1 MNSFFS
7 NFRYF
12 SLSSLH
18 SFSIFSFTCPFVDEC
33 RGGMN
38 DFCAHL
44 QLKIFVL
51 HFSPR
56 LFFLIW
62 CNVAEVLLFRCPAF
76 PEVRSKLHCQWPKPF
91 EFNWKIRS
99 FMFRTKGWLHLF
111 TIWFHV
117 YFHHLNIIAPTKI
130 IASNIIAQNIIA
142 PPKISLLKISLLKY
156 HCSKYHCSKYHCF
169 QYHC

>member
-7 NFRYF
+7 NFMYF
-12 SLSSLH
+12 VLSSLH

-38 DFCAHL
+38 DFCAKVYWIIHL

-62 CNVAEVLLFRCPAF
+62 CNVAEVLLFRCPASWSTF
-76 PEVRSKLHCQWPKPF
+76 QTHCQWPKPF
-91 EFNWKIRS
+91 EIELSIRS
-99 FMFRTKGWLHLF
+99 FMFRTRVGCICLQYGFMF
-111 TIWFHV
+111 TF
-117 YFHHLNIIAPTKI
+117 IIPL
-130 IASNIIAQNIIA
+130 NIIA
-142 PPKISLLKISLLKY
+142 PPKISLLPISLLKISLLFQKY
-156 HCSKYHCSKYHCF
+156 HCSKYLC
-169 QYHC
+169 